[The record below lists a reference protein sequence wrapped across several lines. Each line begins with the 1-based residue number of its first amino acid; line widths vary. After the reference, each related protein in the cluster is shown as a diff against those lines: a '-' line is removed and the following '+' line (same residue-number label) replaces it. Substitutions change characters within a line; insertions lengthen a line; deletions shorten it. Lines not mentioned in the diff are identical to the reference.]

1 MRFSALLVT
10 LGLTG
15 ALATPTLVSR
25 QAGAVGVI
33 SDIQAQTSALASA
46 VSSYNGGDPSAVKS
60 ASEKLVSTIN
70 SGVDTVKSGSALS
83 TADALALTSPVQDLT
98 KQVEDVVSDLIS
110 KKDQFVAANAGGTV
124 YQDLQAQYTAADN
137 LAKAISAKVPEA
149 LADIAAQ
156 LSAGITTAIQKG
168 LDAYKDAA
176 SSTGTASSSS
186 APATETETA
195 TETSTATGTVTKTAT
210 STPVIPTG
218 TASGSA
224 SATPPPALPPPRA
237 APAPALAL
245 PPPPPAPTSSPLAP
259 PARSTSATLSA
270 VPSSLPPS
278 PSLSKRPRF

>member
-25 QAGAVGVI
+25 EAAAVGVI
-33 SDIQAQTSALASA
+33 SDISAQVSALASA
-46 VSSYNGGDPSAVKS
+46 VSSYSGGDPSAVKS

-70 SGVDTVKSGSALS
+70 TGVDTVKNGDALT

-98 KQVEDVVSDLIS
+98 KQVEGVVGDLIS

-137 LAKAISAKVPEA
+137 LAKAISAKVPES
-149 LADIAAQ
+149 LSDIAAQ
-156 LSAGITTAIQKG
+156 LSAGITAAIQKG

-176 SSTGTASSSS
+176 SSTGTASSSAS
-186 APATETETA
+186 ATETKTA

-210 STPVIPTG
+210 STAVIPTG

-224 SATPPPALPPPRA
+224 SATP
-237 APAPALAL
+237 
-245 PPPPPAPTSSPLAP
+245 
-259 PARSTSATLSA
+259 STSATPTKGGSGSSTGSA
-270 VPSSLPPS
+270 TASTSTNLLATGAASKEHFSYSLGGAVVAAAIAVA
-278 PSLSKRPRF
+278 F

>member
-1 MRFSALLVT
+1 MRFSALLIT

-25 QAGAVGVI
+25 QAPAVGVI
-33 SDIQAQTSALASA
+33 SDISAQTSALASA
-46 VSSYNGGDPSAVKS
+46 VSSYSGGDPSAVKS

-70 SGVDTVKSGSALS
+70 SGVDTVKSGPALS

-98 KQVEDVVSDLIS
+98 KQVEGVVSDLIS

-137 LAKAISAKVPEA
+137 LAKAISAKVPES

-156 LSAGITTAIQKG
+156 LSAGITAAIQKG

-186 APATETETA
+186 APATETATA
-195 TETSTATGTVTKTAT
+195 TETSTATGTVTETAT

-224 SATPPPALPPPRA
+224 SATP
-237 APAPALAL
+237 
-245 PPPPPAPTSSPLAP
+245 
-259 PARSTSATLSA
+259 STSATPTKGGSGSGSSTGSA
-270 VPSSLPPS
+270 TASTSTNLLATGAASKEHFSYSLGGAVVAAAIAVA
-278 PSLSKRPRF
+278 F

>member
-25 QAGAVGVI
+25 EAAAVGVI
-33 SDIQAQTSALASA
+33 SDISAQVSALASA
-46 VSSYNGGDPSAVKS
+46 VSSYSGGDPSAVKS

-70 SGVDTVKSGSALS
+70 TGVDTVKNGDALT

-98 KQVEDVVSDLIS
+98 KQVEGVVSDLIS

-137 LAKAISAKVPEA
+137 LAKAISAKVPES
-149 LADIAAQ
+149 LSDIAAQ
-156 LSAGITTAIQKG
+156 LSAGITAAIQKG

-186 APATETETA
+186 ASATETKTA
-195 TETSTATGTVTKTAT
+195 TDTSTATGTVTKTAT
-210 STPVIPTG
+210 STAVIPTG

-224 SATPPPALPPPRA
+224 SATP
-237 APAPALAL
+237 
-245 PPPPPAPTSSPLAP
+245 
-259 PARSTSATLSA
+259 STSATPTKGGSGSSTGSA
-270 VPSSLPPS
+270 TASTSTNLLATGAASKEHFSYSLGGAVVAAAIAVA
-278 PSLSKRPRF
+278 F